1 MRRLMLLLCLVL
13 TSASWLMAQTA
24 RVTGKV
30 TDASTGSPV
39 DGATIT
45 VKGTNKTVAASSA
58 GVYAI
63 SADRNSVLVITSSGY
78 VTKEVPVTT
87 DIVDIVLEVQSTQLT
102 DVVVVGYGTQRRS
115 SLTGAVSVLKNED
128 LTRRQVSS
136 TSQVLQGLAP
146 GLTVQ
151 QQSGR
156 PGADGAFIRIR
167 GESSIQGNSNPLVV
181 IDGLLLP
188 TGSGLESLNQID
200 PNVIESITVLKDAA
214 STAIYGN
221 RASSGVIVVKTKRA
235 TQPGMKVSY
244 NNFFSQQGF
253 TSLPNRVNAVEHM
266 ELSNVAEQNRTGNP
280 NAVVFPQ
287 TLIDKYKTTAPNN
300 LDVIDTDW
308 IDEVLTNSGFMQNHN
323 VQLTAGGEKFSMFT
337 SFTYLNQKGLIQ
349 NNQFEKFDIRLNPE
363 FKVARWL
370 TLIGNLGYTDNETI
384 NPSTGSPEFIIRQA
398 IGLPAIGGGRYG
410 PGQYGTAA
418 QSNNR
423 NPIAMAEA
431 TGNSVIKGST
441 MLTRFG
447 FNLHPVNGLEIE
459 GYWGREKRNPYTKT
473 FIKNADIY
481 QPNLTTQDYD
491 KIGVWPGNT
500 QLSEAW
506 RNDIYQTWLG
516 QATYGFRTGD
526 HAFKF
531 MGGAQSEL
539 YSNYFFGASRQGF
552 INPNQPYLNLGTG
565 ARDNNAG
572 VSELALVG
580 FFGRFNYAY
589 KDKYLIELNGRRDG
603 SSRFSQARDKQ
614 WGTFGSASAAWIFS
628 KESFFD
634 GLSDVISFGKLRGS
648 FGGNGNQNFS
658 SFYAFD
664 AFYGQAN
671 YSNPTNGTNAYFGG
685 ITNVGTA
692 VLQFPNPDI
701 SWETSKQW
709 NVGVDLSFRNGIS
722 ITADYYVKTLKDMIL
737 PRVLPP
743 SAGGLANPFVNAGN
757 MENKGFEVSVNY
769 RKSFKNWRIDVT
781 GNLADVQNKVTGLI
795 DGLPFIDGG
804 STRTQP
810 GYALNSYFGYQ
821 AVGFFRD
828 SNDIKSSPVQFGIP
842 WSPVATTGP
851 KPGDMK
857 YADVGGV
864 DGKPDGKI
872 DANDRVFLGNSFPRY
887 EYSINLVLGWK
898 NFDFNIFGQ
907 GVARRDNYL
916 SGTGAVPFA
925 SNDFAAS
932 MLEHQKDYWSPTN
945 QDAVFPR
952 LLPSGFGGNNFLV
965 SDWWIRSAA
974 YFRIKNVNIGY
985 TLPASV
991 SQKLKI
997 SSLRVFVSGQNLL
1010 TLSPSWD
1017 GFDPEINNANA
1028 EFYPVMRTY
1037 TFGMNVNF

>member
-87 DIVDIVLEVQSTQLT
+87 DIVNIVLEVQSTQLT

-363 FKVARWL
+363 FKVAKWL

-398 IGLPAIGGGRYG
+398 IGLPANYG
-410 PGQYGTAA
+410 
-418 QSNNR
+418 NR
-423 NPIAMAEA
+423 LSLRSRAVSLYLEYYLQKIFE
-431 TGNSVIKGST
+431 
-441 MLTRFG
+441 LTRCR
-447 FNLHPVNGLEIE
+447 LVHL
-459 GYWGREKRNPYTKT
+459 
-473 FIKNADIY
+473 
-481 QPNLTTQDYD
+481 
-491 KIGVWPGNT
+491 
-500 QLSEAW
+500 
-506 RNDIYQTWLG
+506 
-516 QATYGFRTGD
+516 ATCEQCVELDTGD
-526 HAFKF
+526 RA
-531 MGGAQSEL
+531 
-539 YSNYFFGASRQGF
+539 
-552 INPNQPYLNLGTG
+552 
-565 ARDNNAG
+565 
-572 VSELALVG
+572 
-580 FFGRFNYAY
+580 
-589 KDKYLIELNGRRDG
+589 
-603 SSRFSQARDKQ
+603 
-614 WGTFGSASAAWIFS
+614 
-628 KESFFD
+628 
-634 GLSDVISFGKLRGS
+634 
-648 FGGNGNQNFS
+648 
-658 SFYAFD
+658 
-664 AFYGQAN
+664 
-671 YSNPTNGTNAYFGG
+671 
-685 ITNVGTA
+685 
-692 VLQFPNPDI
+692 
-701 SWETSKQW
+701 
-709 NVGVDLSFRNGIS
+709 
-722 ITADYYVKTLKDMIL
+722 
-737 PRVLPP
+737 
-743 SAGGLANPFVNAGN
+743 
-757 MENKGFEVSVNY
+757 
-769 RKSFKNWRIDVT
+769 
-781 GNLADVQNKVTGLI
+781 
-795 DGLPFIDGG
+795 
-804 STRTQP
+804 
-810 GYALNSYFGYQ
+810 
-821 AVGFFRD
+821 
-828 SNDIKSSPVQFGIP
+828 
-842 WSPVATTGP
+842 
-851 KPGDMK
+851 
-857 YADVGGV
+857 
-864 DGKPDGKI
+864 
-872 DANDRVFLGNSFPRY
+872 
-887 EYSINLVLGWK
+887 
-898 NFDFNIFGQ
+898 
-907 GVARRDNYL
+907 
-916 SGTGAVPFA
+916 
-925 SNDFAAS
+925 
-932 MLEHQKDYWSPTN
+932 EH
-945 QDAVFPR
+945 
-952 LLPSGFGGNNFLV
+952 
-965 SDWWIRSAA
+965 RSH
-974 YFRIKNVNIGY
+974 R
-985 TLPASV
+985 P
-991 SQKLKI
+991 
-997 SSLRVFVSGQNLL
+997 
-1010 TLSPSWD
+1010 
-1017 GFDPEINNANA
+1017 
-1028 EFYPVMRTY
+1028 
-1037 TFGMNVNF
+1037 